1 MGFKRS
7 QVQVLSPRLY
17 IHHIHK
23 ESKTM
28 DAEKRRS
35 KRVKALFFVKIGLD
49 VADSRKRWEENS
61 AKNVSE
67 HGLFIN
73 TSHIYEPGCFVTLLM
88 RIPTQQTLD
97 WIEAYG
103 KVIECIKVSAHVN
116 ITRIE
121 FLDLP
126 PAVREAVKR
135 YVDWASTK

>member
-1 MGFKRS
+1 
-7 QVQVLSPRLY
+7 
-17 IHHIHK
+17 
-23 ESKTM
+23 M

-35 KRVKALFFVKIGLD
+35 RRVKALFFVKIGFD
-49 VADSRKRWEENS
+49 IADSRKRWEENS

-73 TSHIYEPGCFVTLLM
+73 TSHIYEPGCFLTLLM
-88 RIPTQQTLD
+88 RIPTQQTLE

-103 KVIECIKVSAHVN
+103 KVIECTKVSNHVN